1 MEVDNSQAF
10 THSRDAS
17 VPDGNYRREV
27 HRVLWI
33 TLVLNLLV
41 AIAKLIVGIAANSLS
56 VIGDAA
62 HSAVDSANNIVGLVA
77 VHIASKGAD
86 DDHPYGHSKIETLA
100 AFVLAGLLWVTCFEN
115 AIEAIRRLF
124 QRQEEVSLATP
135 AAFVVILTTLV
146 VNVFVSQYEARKARQ
161 LRSDFL
167 MADAAHTRSD
177 VLVTLTVLVGLV
189 LVKFGWGR
197 VDALLSMLIAVM
209 IGRIGFQV
217 FQRTVPILVDAS
229 ALEENTVRRV
239 VEQVDGV
246 ENAHAIR
253 TRRAGEVIFL
263 DLHIVIDPGLGSEQ
277 AHDVSE
283 RVEEKLA
290 DAFGLTSST
299 VHVETSRHCGQ

>member
-1 MEVDNSQAF
+1 MEGDKSETHAHRQAL
-10 THSRDAS
+10 SAPDAT
-17 VPDGNYRREV
+17 YRREV

-41 AIAKLIVGIAANSLS
+41 AIAKLIVGIASNSLA

-62 HSAVDSANNIVGLVA
+62 HSAVDSANNVVGLIA
-77 VHIASKGAD
+77 VQIASKGAD

-100 AFVLAGLLWVTCFEN
+100 AFVLAGLLWVTCFEI

-124 QRQEEVSLATP
+124 QGHAEASSATP
-135 AAFVVILTTLV
+135 AAFAVIGTTLI
-146 VNVFVSQYEARKARQ
+146 VNIFVSRYEARKARE

-167 MADAAHTRSD
+167 LADAAHTRSD
-177 VLVTLTVLVGLV
+177 VLVTLTVLASLLLV
-189 LVKFGWGR
+189 RFGWER
-197 VDALLSMLIAVM
+197 VDAVLSLLIAGL

-239 VEQVDGV
+239 VEQVAGV

-263 DLHIVIDPGLGSEQ
+263 DLHIVIDPEMGSEQ
-277 AHDVSE
+277 AHDISE
-283 RVEEKLA
+283 RVEEKLTL
-290 DAFGLTSST
+290 AFGQTSST
-299 VHVETSRHCGQ
+299 VHVETSRHCGF

>member
-1 MEVDNSQAF
+1 MEVDSPE
-10 THSRDAS
+10 SS
-17 VPDGNYRREV
+17 VHAGDVSVADGSYRREV

-41 AIAKLIVGIAANSLS
+41 SVAKLIVGIASNSLS

-77 VHIASKGAD
+77 VHIASKEAD

-100 AFVLAGLLWVTCFEN
+100 AFVLAGLLWVTCFE
-115 AIEAIRRLF
+115 IGVEGIRRLF
-124 QRQEEVSLATP
+124 QGQPEPSNATP
-135 AAFVVILTTLV
+135 AAFIVIGSTLL
-146 VNVFVSQYEARKARQ
+146 VNLFVSQYEAYKARQ

-177 VLVTLTVLVGLV
+177 VLVTLTVLASLV

-197 VDALLSMLIAVM
+197 VDAVLSLLIAVL

-217 FQRTVPILVDAS
+217 FQRTVPVLVDAS

-239 VEQVDGV
+239 VEQVEGV

-277 AHDVSE
+277 AHDIAE
-283 RVEEKLA
+283 AVEERLA
-290 DAFGLTSST
+290 SAFGMTSST